1 MLGIEIGKAIVD
13 HGIAI
18 ITGICLALIVWLVRR
33 LVNEQ
38 SNTNKSILGMFKKEL
53 KDLHKDGQKNARLN
67 RKSITMI
74 TALSEYLNSHF
85 NNCVEKVNC
94 KKKDNKANGQKK

>member
-1 MLGIEIGKAIVD
+1 MFGIEVGKMIAEY
-13 HGIAI
+13 GIPI

-38 SNTNKSILGMFKKEL
+38 SDTNKDILGMFKKEL

-67 RKSITMI
+67 RKSISML
-74 TALSEYLNSHF
+74 TALAEYLNRYL
-85 NNCVEKVNC
+85 NGCVDKINFKKKVN
-94 KKKDNKANGQKK
+94 KSNGRK

>member
-1 MLGIEIGKAIVD
+1 MNPIELGKAIAEY
-13 HGIAI
+13 GIPI

-74 TALSEYLNSHF
+74 TALTEYLNLHF

-94 KKKDNKANGQKK
+94 KKKVKKKNGQK